1 MAPDLVFRHAAKIHF
16 LSFGETTT
24 MAKRKIARV
33 TQSILKKDRQI
44 ATAVLTLKDY
54 NPSNSE
60 FTAARLREALKGVEA
75 TAAAEQKA
83 LDAAAKAREE
93 AIRVEA
99 HFHDIVLGV
108 KRQVLAQYGDDSDE
122 ITSLGL
128 KKKSERKV
136 GRPRKAPRSSA

>member
-1 MAPDLVFRHAAKIHF
+1 
-16 LSFGETTT
+16 

-33 TQSILKKDRQI
+33 TQSILNKDRQI
-44 ATAVLTLKDY
+44 VTAVLTLKDY

-60 FTAARLREALKGVEA
+60 FTATRLREALKAVEA
-75 TAAAEQKA
+75 AAAAEQKA

-108 KRQVLAQYGDDSDE
+108 KRQVIAQYGDDSDE
-122 ITSLGL
+122 ITSLGM
-128 KKKSERKV
+128 KKKSERKY
-136 GRPRKAPRSSA
+136 GRPRKAPRSAG